1 MVTISK
7 NPNLDTP
14 PNFQA
19 AEYNLIRRA
28 LITQNQ
34 ANGIV
39 TDEEGAAKLLL
50 DAWEE
55 ERQVRQTAWDEA
67 SAAEERE
74 RAEAEAERLREEDE
88 ARKAEEQKKGAKF
101 PTLVPGLAPPKG
113 SGFRPCQKAITKLE
127 NVEFVELWFF
137 SFAGCQITKN
147 AAITDEDGTLSLTQ
161 ENGNIQL
168 RRSTSTA
175 SYKHLI
181 VPDEQLTWKD
191 LLQAKNVFL
200 ECIAKGGWPEPYL
213 QMFSDFYCKLELRS
227 ELRQSHGNG
236 EKILILYHARARRE
250 WFDSVRLKRPFDIS
264 VIVDDWMAEANAEMW
279 GLVHS
284 QEMKRV
290 EDKVM
295 SISHSKRNITLT
307 KTNPHPTTH
316 HPCHHGSTLRRC
328 TLLRFTLLHLTLLY
342 HMLLCC
348 TLRCLT
354 LRYLMPHYLMP
365 RYLMLRYLI

>member
-1 MVTISK
+1 MVTLDK

-28 LITQNQ
+28 LIAQNQ
-34 ANGIV
+34 
-39 TDEEGAAKLLL
+39 TDGTELDDEGAARLLL

-67 SAAEERE
+67 GAAEERE

-88 ARKAEEQKKGAKF
+88 ARKTEEQKKGTKF
-101 PTLVPGLAPPKG
+101 PTLTPGLPPPKG
-113 SGFRPCQKAITKLE
+113 SGFRPCQKAIAKLE
-127 NVEFVELWFF
+127 NAEYVELWFF

-147 AAITDEDGTLSLTQ
+147 AAISDEDGTLSLTQ

-168 RRSTSTA
+168 RRSTSIA

-200 ECIAKGGWPEPYL
+200 EYIAKGGWPEPYL
-213 QMFSDFYCKLELRS
+213 RMFADFYCKLELRS

-250 WFDSVRLKRPFDIS
+250 WFDSVRLKKPFDIS
-264 VIVDDWMAEANAEMW
+264 VIVEDWMTEAHTEMW
-279 GLVHS
+279 DIVHT

-295 SISHSKRNITLT
+295 SNLALGKKHDAHQTY
-307 KTNPHPTTH
+307 NPHPIH
-316 HPCHHGSTLRRC
+316 RLHLVVSRLAAHPPH
-328 TLLRFTLLHLTLLY
+328 RFTLHHLTL
-342 HMLLCC
+342 H
-348 TLRCLT
+348 CLT
-354 LRYLMPHYLMP
+354 LLCLMLHCHMP
-365 RYLMLRYLI
+365 RRLTLCRLA